1 MEGIDFLRSTKKK
14 TDGIC
19 LYAEYR
25 VLYCR
30 MANTLSESRDATPW
44 KRCLCFPPSQAFC
57 TPNCCLRD
65 EKEREKRVLK
75 PSCLLDSRSSKS
87 ECRHETKHRC
97 SQPSATRVPA
107 YCVTPSDL
115 YICITEE
122 FVGQSDRMIAV
133 CFLENEWITSHTRLG
148 LTMSLKFYT
157 IKLKD
162 WIGLGSSFIFIH
174 FWTRNN
180 LGP

>member
-1 MEGIDFLRSTKKK
+1 MDLVHGGNRFSTKHKKK

-87 ECRHETKHRC
+87 PNRNVGTRRNTDGR

-133 CFLENEWITSHTRLG
+133 CFLENE
-148 LTMSLKFYT
+148 
-157 IKLKD
+157 
-162 WIGLGSSFIFIH
+162 
-174 FWTRNN
+174 
-180 LGP
+180 